1 MEKDQKILIGIIVSI
16 FIVAIGVGIFLYLK
30 KDNNNISDALK
41 FKNEYESYNGKTYD
55 GTEIEYINLEI
66 PKDNL
71 FKYTPEK
78 EVVDILQNKTAL
90 IYFGFAQCPYCRSMV
105 NLLNDVAEKNNL
117 EQIYYVDILNNRD
130 TYEVIDN
137 TVAKITNGSKY
148 YYELLDV
155 MKDYL
160 TDYEIADE
168 SGKNYATGVKRLYA
182 PTVVAVKNGKIV
194 GFHEGTIDTV
204 SKFEEL
210 TEEES
215 KTLSKIYQEMIDK
228 MEINICSSQGC

>member
-78 EVVDILQNKTAL
+78 EAVDILQVHL
-90 IYFGFAQCPYCRSMV
+90 
-105 NLLNDVAEKNNL
+105 KNNG
-117 EQIYYVDILNNRD
+117 DKNNWFNNRMRCNWNS
-130 TYEVIDN
+130 YIRCN
-137 TVAKITNGSKY
+137 SK
-148 YYELLDV
+148 
-155 MKDYL
+155 
-160 TDYEIADE
+160 
-168 SGKNYATGVKRLYA
+168 
-182 PTVVAVKNGKIV
+182 
-194 GFHEGTIDTV
+194 
-204 SKFEEL
+204 
-210 TEEES
+210 
-215 KTLSKIYQEMIDK
+215 
-228 MEINICSSQGC
+228 